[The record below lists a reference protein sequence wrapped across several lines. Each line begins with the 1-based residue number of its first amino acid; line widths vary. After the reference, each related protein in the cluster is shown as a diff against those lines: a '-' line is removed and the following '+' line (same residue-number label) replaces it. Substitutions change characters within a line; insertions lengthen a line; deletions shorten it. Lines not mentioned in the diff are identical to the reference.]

1 MELRHFRYFVAVA
14 EERHFGRAAERLCI
28 TQPPL
33 SQQIQALERELGV
46 QLFTRGRHVDL
57 TEVGRLFLAEA
68 RRVLG
73 DADRALR
80 VVQAAS
86 AGMRTRLRV
95 GYPAATVDEL
105 PPVALRVFQE
115 RVPDVQIETV
125 VGHTG
130 AHLEALRA
138 GDLDVAFVC
147 GAGPAREL
155 AVKPRW
161 ERIVLAL
168 PEEDALTRSLA
179 VRAEQL
185 AGASLVLF
193 PRLLEPFLYDHLTDE
208 VLGASGVAPCIALEA
223 TTLESTYTAVAAGL
237 GVAFVAESTTRILA
251 ACGVAH
257 RPFAPPTP
265 KLELGVAWCP
275 DARSNPVRCFIA
287 LLDELRRADAPATKS
302 SASA

>member
-1 MELRHFRYFVAVA
+1 MCRSSRPGNSGGEL
-14 EERHFGRAAERLCI
+14 AAQ
-28 TQPPL
+28 QPRPTFWHPP
-33 SQQIQALERELGV
+33 GPP
-46 QLFTRGRHVDL
+46 
-57 TEVGRLFLAEA
+57 FLAEA

-80 VVQAAS
+80 LVQAAS
-86 AGMRTRLRV
+86 AGMHTRLRV

-115 RVPDVQIETV
+115 RVPDVQIETND
-125 VGHTG
+125 GHTG

-138 GDLDVAFVC
+138 GDLDVAFFC

-155 AVKPRW
+155 AVKPLRW
-161 ERIVLAL
+161 GRIVLAL
-168 PEEDALTRSLA
+168 PEDDALTRSLA

-193 PRLLEPFLYDHLTDE
+193 PRLLEPFLYNHLTDE

-275 DARSNPVRCFIA
+275 DLRSNPVRCFIA
-287 LLDELRRADAPATKS
+287 LLDELRRADTPAKS
-302 SASA
+302 STSA